1 MVHRRPPSPGPAW
14 PSASLPCWH
23 SPRKLPAPGSPNVPR
38 APSPLGFALLCHV
51 LKHPPLILQIQAPG
65 VQEAS
70 AVSVWLA
77 PREAPP
83 PAERAVDCQGRL
95 QRGQEPGP
103 VPQGPRP
110 TGGERETRVAEQPG
124 ASETLSSAVS
134 SQPRPFQLWP
144 ALCKF
149 SFGQNYN
156 SSYHYLW
163 MAGRSRTSWEVKRN
177 ND

>member
-1 MVHRRPPSPGPAW
+1 MAHRRPPSPGPAW

-51 LKHPPLILQIQAPG
+51 PKHPPLILQIQAPG

-95 QRGQEPGP
+95 QRGQEPALCPKGR
-103 VPQGPRP
+103 VPQVES
-110 TGGERETRVAEQPG
+110 ERRGWQ
-124 ASETLSSAVS
+124 S
-134 SQPRPFQLWP
+134 SQGPPRRCPLLSLHSPGPFQLWP